1 MLFLILLLIT
11 VMLKYAVI
19 NINIMET
26 RRHFERDKR
35 KTRIT
40 HYNVHLEFRQSIR
53 IINII
58 YRFYIGIYYIYV

>member
-1 MLFLILLLIT
+1 
-11 VMLKYAVI
+11 
-19 NINIMET
+19 MET
-26 RRHFERDKR
+26 RRHFKRDKR

-58 YRFYIGIYYIYV
+58 YRFYIGIYIRIYIRTVRFKWKTTNEIK

>member
-1 MLFLILLLIT
+1 MLFSTLLLIT

-26 RRHFERDKR
+26 QRHFECDKR

-40 HYNVHLEFRQSIR
+40 HYNVHLDSQ
-53 IINII
+53 
-58 YRFYIGIYYIYV
+58 

>member
-1 MLFLILLLIT
+1 MLFLILLLNT

-26 RRHFERDKR
+26 WRHFQRDKR

-40 HYNVHLEFRQSIR
+40 HYNVHLDSQ
-53 IINII
+53 
-58 YRFYIGIYYIYV
+58 